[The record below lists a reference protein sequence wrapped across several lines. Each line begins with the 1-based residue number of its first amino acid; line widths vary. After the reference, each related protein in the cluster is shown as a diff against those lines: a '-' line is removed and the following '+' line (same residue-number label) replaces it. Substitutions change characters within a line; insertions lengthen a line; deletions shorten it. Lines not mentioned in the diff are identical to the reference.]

1 MSAKPP
7 TLDEALALHRA
18 GRAEAAQD
26 AYRAILARQ
35 PGQPDALHGLGVL
48 CAGRGALDEAQS
60 LVSRA
65 IEARPGA
72 AAYHNS
78 LGNILQ
84 RRGAHAAAEAAFR
97 RAIALDRH
105 LAQAHANLGHTLRAT
120 GRHDEAVA
128 SCRSAL
134 ALAPTLVSAWAGLG
148 QAQLAG
154 GACDDAVAS
163 FETALAHQP
172 GALPLRFLLGTALL
186 DAGAFAKAETHLAAV
201 AAGSPTP
208 EALCNLGRALIG
220 QGRCAEAVSPLE
232 SALRAKPGMVEA
244 LFNLAIAR
252 TESGDV
258 PGAVTC
264 YEDAVAGDPSRVAAW
279 RGLGAV
285 RLELGDTA
293 GARAALERALAIA
306 PADAQSHGK
315 LGLALLTDGVM
326 PRGWHEYEWRW
337 KCANY
342 RPMPVLPV
350 PLWDGGPLQGSLL
363 LHAEQGFGD
372 TIQFC
377 RYAPFLARRG
387 CPVVLECQPEL
398 LRLFARIE
406 GIEVVPRGAAT
417 PPVVAHCPLMSV
429 PARLGTTLDTIPSD
443 VPYLVPDPEDARRW
457 ANRLE
462 ALGDRR
468 RVGLVWA
475 GNPNRIND
483 HTRSL
488 ELPALGTLI
497 ERHDVAWISLQTG
510 GPALPAAR
518 YAGRVH
524 DWTGELVDFAE
535 TAALI
540 AGLDLV
546 IAADTAVAH
555 LAAAM
560 GKPTWILLPV
570 GDVWRWMLD
579 RSDSPWYPTAT
590 LFRQSTRGEWS
601 TVVAALD
608 RALGDLAPLRGAR

>member
-1 MSAKPP
+1 MPANPP

-18 GRAEAAQD
+18 GRAEDAQD

-48 CAGRGALDEAQS
+48 SAGRGALDEAQS

-84 RRGAHAAAEAAFR
+84 RRGAHAAAESAFR

-128 SCRSAL
+128 SYRSAL

-148 QAQLAG
+148 QAQLATG
-154 GACDDAVAS
+154 NCDDAVAS
-163 FETALAHQP
+163 FEKALAHQP

-201 AAGSPTP
+201 AAGTPTP

-220 QGRCAEAVSPLE
+220 QERCAEAVGPLE

-258 PGAVTC
+258 PGAVAC
-264 YEDAVAGDPSRVAAW
+264 YEEAVAGDPGRVAAW

-337 KCANY
+337 KCASY

-350 PLWDGGPLQGSLL
+350 PLWDGGPLQGPLL

-387 CPVVLECQPEL
+387 WAVVLECQPEL

-429 PARLGTTLDTIPSD
+429 PARLGTTLATIPSD

-457 ANRLE
+457 AARLE
-462 ALGDRR
+462 ALGDRL

-488 ELPALGTLI
+488 ELPVLGALI

-510 GPALPAAR
+510 GPASQAAR
-518 YAGRVH
+518 YAERLH
-524 DWTGELVDFAE
+524 DWTNELVDFAE

-579 RSDSPWYPTAT
+579 RSDSPWYPTAK

-601 TVVAALD
+601 AVVAALD
-608 RALGDLAPLRGAR
+608 RALGDLPPLRGAH

>member
-1 MSAKPP
+1 MGFVAKW
-7 TLDEALALHRA
+7 RA
-18 GRAEAAQD
+18 PR
-26 AYRAILARQ
+26 
-35 PGQPDALHGLGVL
+35 PLG
-48 CAGRGALDEAQS
+48 GG
-60 LVSRA
+60 
-65 IEARPGA
+65 PGA

-84 RRGAHAAAEAAFR
+84 RRGAHAAAESAFR

-128 SCRSAL
+128 SYRSAL

-148 QAQLAG
+148 QAQLATG
-154 GACDDAVAS
+154 NCDDAVAS
-163 FETALAHQP
+163 FEKALAHQP

-201 AAGSPTP
+201 AAGTPTP

-220 QGRCAEAVSPLE
+220 QERCAEAVGPLE

-258 PGAVTC
+258 PGAVAC
-264 YEDAVAGDPSRVAAW
+264 YEEAVAGDPGRVAAW

-337 KCANY
+337 KCASY

-350 PLWDGGPLQGSLL
+350 PLWDGGPLQGPLL

-387 CPVVLECQPEL
+387 WAVVLECQPEL

-429 PARLGTTLDTIPSD
+429 PARLGTTLATIPSD

-457 ANRLE
+457 AARLE
-462 ALGDRR
+462 ALGDRL

-488 ELPALGTLI
+488 ELPVLGALI

-510 GPALPAAR
+510 GPASQAAR
-518 YAGRVH
+518 YAERLH
-524 DWTGELVDFAE
+524 DWTNELVDFAE

-579 RSDSPWYPTAT
+579 RSDSPWYPTAK

-601 TVVAALD
+601 AVVAALD
-608 RALGDLAPLRGAR
+608 RALGDLPPLRGAH

>member
-1 MSAKPP
+1 MPSNPP

-18 GRAEAAQD
+18 GRAEDAQE
-26 AYRAILARQ
+26 AYRKILARE

-65 IEARPGA
+65 IEGRPTA
-72 AAYHNS
+72 AAYRNS

-84 RRGAHAAAEAAFR
+84 QRGAYAAAEAAFR
-97 RAIALDRH
+97 RAIALDGR
-105 LAQAHANLGHTLRAT
+105 LAQAHANLGHALRAT

-128 SCRSAL
+128 SYRSAL

-148 QAQLAG
+148 QAQLAAG
-154 GACDDAVAS
+154 RRDDAVAS
-163 FETALAHQP
+163 LETALAHQP

-186 DAGAFAKAETHLAAV
+186 DAGEFAEAEAHLAAV
-201 AAGSPTP
+201 AAGAPTP
-208 EALCNLGRALIG
+208 ESLCNLGRALIG
-220 QGRCAEAVSPLE
+220 QGRCAEAVGPLE
-232 SALRAKPGMVEA
+232 AALRTKPGMVEA
-244 LFNLAIAR
+244 LFNLAIAK
-252 TESGDV
+252 TECGDV
-258 PGAVTC
+258 PGAIAC
-264 YEDAVAGDPSRVAAW
+264 YEQAVAGDPHRVAAW
-279 RGLGAV
+279 RGLGAA

-306 PADAQSHGK
+306 PADAESHGK
-315 LGLALLTDGVM
+315 LALALLTDGVM

-342 RPMPVLPV
+342 RPMPALPV
-350 PLWDGGPLQGSLL
+350 PLWDGGPLRGPLL

-372 TIQFC
+372 AIQFC
-377 RYAPFLARRG
+377 RYAPLLARRG
-387 CPVVLECQPEL
+387 CPVVLECAPEL

-406 GIEVVPRGAAT
+406 GIEVVARGAAT

-443 VPYLVPDPEDARRW
+443 VPYLAPDPKDAQRW
-457 ANRLE
+457 AKRLE
-462 ALGDRR
+462 ALGDRT

-488 ELPALGTLI
+488 ELSELETLI

-510 GPALPAAR
+510 GLATQAAR
-518 YAGRVH
+518 YAGRLH

-555 LAAAM
+555 LAGAM

-579 RSDSPWYPTAT
+579 RTDSPWYPTAT
-590 LFRQSTRGEWS
+590 LFRQSARGEWS

-608 RALGDLAPLRGAR
+608 GALGDLPPRRGGV

>member
-1 MSAKPP
+1 MAP
-7 TLDEALALHRA
+7 RA
-18 GRAEAAQD
+18 RA
-26 AYRAILARQ
+26 R
-35 PGQPDALHGLGVL
+35 
-48 CAGRGALDEAQS
+48 
-60 LVSRA
+60 
-65 IEARPGA
+65 RPGA

-84 RRGAHAAAEAAFR
+84 RRGAHAAAESAFR

-128 SCRSAL
+128 SYRSAL

-148 QAQLAG
+148 QAQLATG
-154 GACDDAVAS
+154 NCDDAVAS
-163 FETALAHQP
+163 FEKALAHQP

-201 AAGSPTP
+201 AAGTPTP

-220 QGRCAEAVSPLE
+220 QERCAEAVGPLE

-258 PGAVTC
+258 PGAVAC
-264 YEDAVAGDPSRVAAW
+264 YEEAVAGDPGRVAAW

-337 KCANY
+337 KCASY

-350 PLWDGGPLQGSLL
+350 PLWDGGPLQGPLL

-387 CPVVLECQPEL
+387 WAVVLECQPEL

-429 PARLGTTLDTIPSD
+429 PARLGTTLATIPSD

-457 ANRLE
+457 AARLE
-462 ALGDRR
+462 ALGDRL

-488 ELPALGTLI
+488 ELPVLGALI

-510 GPALPAAR
+510 GPASQAAR
-518 YAGRVH
+518 YAERLH
-524 DWTGELVDFAE
+524 DWTNELVDFAE

-579 RSDSPWYPTAT
+579 RSDSPWYPTAK

-601 TVVAALD
+601 AVVAALD
-608 RALGDLAPLRGAR
+608 RALGDLPPLRGAH

>member
-1 MSAKPP
+1 MG
-7 TLDEALALHRA
+7 A
-18 GRAEAAQD
+18 G
-26 AYRAILARQ
+26 
-35 PGQPDALHGLGVL
+35 
-48 CAGRGALDEAQS
+48 
-60 LVSRA
+60 
-65 IEARPGA
+65 PGA

-84 RRGAHAAAEAAFR
+84 RRGAHAAAESAFR

-128 SCRSAL
+128 SYRSAL

-148 QAQLAG
+148 QAQLATG
-154 GACDDAVAS
+154 NCDDAVAS
-163 FETALAHQP
+163 FEKALAHQP

-201 AAGSPTP
+201 AAGTPTP

-220 QGRCAEAVSPLE
+220 QERCAEAVGPLE

-258 PGAVTC
+258 PGAVAC
-264 YEDAVAGDPSRVAAW
+264 YEEAVAGDPGRVAAW

-337 KCANY
+337 KCASY

-350 PLWDGGPLQGSLL
+350 PLWDGGPLQGPLL

-387 CPVVLECQPEL
+387 WAVVLECQPEL

-429 PARLGTTLDTIPSD
+429 PARLGTTLATIPSD

-457 ANRLE
+457 AARLE
-462 ALGDRR
+462 ALGDRL

-488 ELPALGTLI
+488 ELPVLGALI

-510 GPALPAAR
+510 GPASQAAR
-518 YAGRVH
+518 YAERLH
-524 DWTGELVDFAE
+524 DWTNELVDFAE

-579 RSDSPWYPTAT
+579 RSDSPWYPTAK

-601 TVVAALD
+601 AVVAALD
-608 RALGDLAPLRGAR
+608 RALGDLPPLRGAH

>member
-1 MSAKPP
+1 MV
-7 TLDEALALHRA
+7 RA
-18 GRAEAAQD
+18 GFSESN
-26 AYRAILARQ
+26 
-35 PGQPDALHGLGVL
+35 
-48 CAGRGALDEAQS
+48 E
-60 LVSRA
+60 LVSGSGA
-65 IEARPGA
+65 AGPGA

-84 RRGAHAAAEAAFR
+84 RRGAHAAAESAFR

-128 SCRSAL
+128 SYRSAL

-148 QAQLAG
+148 QAQLATG
-154 GACDDAVAS
+154 NCDDAVAS
-163 FETALAHQP
+163 FEKALAHQP

-201 AAGSPTP
+201 AAGTPTP

-220 QGRCAEAVSPLE
+220 QERCAEAVGPLE

-258 PGAVTC
+258 PGAVAC
-264 YEDAVAGDPSRVAAW
+264 YEEAVAGDPGRVAAW

-337 KCANY
+337 KCASY

-350 PLWDGGPLQGSLL
+350 PLWDGGPLQGPLL

-387 CPVVLECQPEL
+387 WAVVLECQPEL

-429 PARLGTTLDTIPSD
+429 PARLGTTLATIPSD

-457 ANRLE
+457 AARLE
-462 ALGDRR
+462 ALGDRL

-488 ELPALGTLI
+488 ELPVLGAVI
-497 ERHDVAWISLQTG
+497 ERLDGGGICLQTG
-510 GPALPAAR
+510 GRASQAAR
-518 YAGRVH
+518 
-524 DWTGELVDFAE
+524 
-535 TAALI
+535 
-540 AGLDLV
+540 
-546 IAADTAVAH
+546 
-555 LAAAM
+555 
-560 GKPTWILLPV
+560 
-570 GDVWRWMLD
+570 
-579 RSDSPWYPTAT
+579 
-590 LFRQSTRGEWS
+590 
-601 TVVAALD
+601 
-608 RALGDLAPLRGAR
+608 

>member
-1 MSAKPP
+1 MPANPP

-18 GRAEAAQD
+18 GRAEDAQD

-35 PGQPDALHGLGVL
+35 PGQRDALHGLGVL
-48 CAGRGALDEAQS
+48 SGGRGALDEAQS

-65 IEARPGA
+65 IDARPGA

-84 RRGAHAAAEAAFR
+84 RRGAHAAAESAFR

-128 SCRSAL
+128 SYRSAL

-148 QAQLAG
+148 QAQLATG
-154 GACDDAVAS
+154 NCDDAVAS
-163 FETALAHQP
+163 FEKALAHQP

-201 AAGSPTP
+201 AAGTPTP

-220 QGRCAEAVSPLE
+220 QERCAEAVGPLE

-258 PGAVTC
+258 PGAVAC
-264 YEDAVAGDPSRVAAW
+264 YEEAVAGDPGRVAAW

-337 KCANY
+337 KCASY

-350 PLWDGGPLQGSLL
+350 PLWDGGPLQGPLL

-387 CPVVLECQPEL
+387 WAVVLECQPEL

-429 PARLGTTLDTIPSD
+429 PARLGTTLATIPSD

-457 ANRLE
+457 AARLE
-462 ALGDRR
+462 ALGDRL

-488 ELPALGTLI
+488 ELPVLGALI

-510 GPALPAAR
+510 GPASQAAR
-518 YAGRVH
+518 YAERLH
-524 DWTGELVDFAE
+524 DWTNELVDFAE

-579 RSDSPWYPTAT
+579 RSDSPWYPTAK

-601 TVVAALD
+601 AVVAALD
-608 RALGDLAPLRGAR
+608 RALGDLPPLRGAH